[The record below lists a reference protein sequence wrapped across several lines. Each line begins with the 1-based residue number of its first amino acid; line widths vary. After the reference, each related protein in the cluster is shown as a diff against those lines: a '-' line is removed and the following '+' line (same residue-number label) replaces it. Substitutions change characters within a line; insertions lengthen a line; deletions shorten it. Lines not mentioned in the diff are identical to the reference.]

1 MNNEIPLGKK
11 EDLHLELK
19 GADALKD
26 PEKIAREVVA
36 MLNAEGGEVWVGL
49 REEEGRAVAVEPIP
63 EPEANRQSLRD
74 FLVDSIEPS
83 LSSLEI
89 TVHPISA
96 TTGSILRLQVKPDST
111 RRPYALL
118 RKGGRSF
125 WIRIEDRLRLM
136 DREEIRRAFASTQP
150 SNDEQNRAEETVK
163 DELKDLQREAGGGP
177 NGIFWLR
184 IVPAPEYSLNLDA
197 LQNSDLLLDP
207 SETENRRTG
216 QTFFLA
222 QGREGG
228 RPQRKAGR
236 LVMGETD
243 DAALSIY
250 RHEGIQLRL
259 PLGKFHAGHEP
270 GAEKPLYWLT
280 LMEVPISVFRLL
292 SKMLRVEALWEE
304 RLAESTWFV
313 SSVALFG
320 LHGWTLRP
328 YSPQLR
334 QLQGWWDYLLKEPRS
349 SSVQDL
355 IPAKPLRF
363 PLREVQDYPDR
374 CGFRLVS
381 RIYEA
386 FGFGTDEMPHEFD
399 QKTGRLVLPE

>member
-1 MNNEIPLGKK
+1 MK
-11 EDLHLELK
+11 
-19 GADALKD
+19 
-26 PEKIAREVVA
+26 
-36 MLNAEGGEVWVGL
+36 
-49 REEEGRAVAVEPIP
+49 
-63 EPEANRQSLRD
+63 
-74 FLVDSIEPS
+74 
-83 LSSLEI
+83 
-89 TVHPISA
+89 VHPISA
-96 TTGSILRLQVKPDST
+96 PTGSILRLQVKPNST

-136 DREEIRRAFASTQP
+136 DREEIRKAFGSTEQ
-150 SNDEQNRAEETVK
+150 SHDEQTRTEDTLK
-163 DELKDLQREAGGGP
+163 DELKELQREAGGDP

-184 IVPAPEYSLNLDA
+184 IVPAPQFSLNLDA
-197 LQNSDLLLDP
+197 LQSSDLLLDP
-207 SETENRRTG
+207 SETENRRMG
-216 QTFFLA
+216 QTFFL
-222 QGREGG
+222 GG
-228 RPQRKAGR
+228 RPRRQADR

-243 DAALSIY
+243 ATALSIY
-250 RHEGIQLRL
+250 RHDGIQLRL
-259 PLGKFHAGHEP
+259 PLEKFHAGHEP
-270 GAEKPLYWLT
+270 GVEKPLYWLP
-280 LMEVPISVFRLL
+280 LMEIPISVFRLL
-292 SKMLRVEALWEE
+292 SKMLRVEAFWEE
-304 RLAESTWFV
+304 PLAESTLFV
-313 SSVALFG
+313 SSIALFG

-328 YSPQLR
+328 HSPQLR

-386 FGFGTDEMPHEFD
+386 FGFGTDEMPREFD